1 MISAYR
7 RVFATPRLRS
17 LMLIGLVG
25 KIPGLGIPA
34 VLILQVV
41 YGLGLGFGPA
51 GVVAA
56 AWTAGVGVG
65 APFIGRGIDR
75 FGLRVPLV
83 IIVGVQAAFWGLAHL
98 LPYALL
104 IPAAFLGGMVVLP
117 AFTVLRL
124 ALAVLVT
131 EEIRHTAYVADSIST
146 DVAYMVGP
154 SMGILLASQVSPA
167 AAFLIMGGMLVLGAF
182 GFLWANPPL
191 QARQEGKPPRLTDWL
206 TVHMGAVLGVTV
218 ALTTAVVGVEVAA
231 IGTLQHLG
239 QLRWSWAFLV
249 VCGLASIAGGLVY
262 GARRNPPPAALITL
276 VLGIAVIPIGF
287 AEHWL
292 WLCALAV
299 PANFLVAPALSA
311 TATAVSRLAPEGSK
325 GIAMGA
331 YGSALMVGNVA
342 GSPLAGTALDIGGS
356 VAAFATVGTASAVIA
371 GIALVISRK
380 AAVSADRPVTL
391 VG

>member
-7 RVFATPRLRS
+7 RVFATPRLRV

-34 VLILQVV
+34 VLILHVV
-41 YGLGLGFGPA
+41 YGLHLGFGPA
-51 GVVAA
+51 GLVAA
-56 AWTAGVGVG
+56 VWTAGVGVG
-65 APFIGRGIDR
+65 APLIGRSTDR

-83 IIVGVQAAFWGLAHL
+83 IIIGAQAAFWGLAHF
-98 LPYALL
+98 LPFGLL
-104 IPAAFLGGMVVLP
+104 IPAAFAGGMLVLP
-117 AFTVLRL
+117 AFTIIRL
-124 ALAVLVT
+124 ALAVMVT
-131 EEIRHTAYVADSIST
+131 EEIRHTSYVADSIST
-146 DVAYMVGP
+146 DLAYMVGP
-154 SMGILLASQVSPA
+154 SLGILLASQVSPTT
-167 AAFLIMGGMLVLGAF
+167 AFLIMGGLLVLGAV

-191 QARQEGKPPRLTDWL
+191 QAREHDRKPKLVEWL
-206 TVHMGAVLGVTV
+206 SVHMGAILGVTI
-218 ALTTAVVGVEVAA
+218 ALTTAVVGFEVAA
-231 IGTLQHLG
+231 IGTLQRLG
-239 QLRWSWAFLV
+239 QLEWSWLFLI

-262 GARRNPPPAALITL
+262 GAQRNPPPAALITL

-287 AEHWL
+287 ADHWL

-331 YGSALMVGNVA
+331 YASALMVGTVA
-342 GSPLAGTALDIGGS
+342 GSPLAGTALDIAGS
-356 VAAFATVGTASAVIA
+356 VASFAAVGTASAVMA
-371 GIALVISRK
+371 GIAIVVEK
-380 AAVSADRPVTL
+380 KTAVSAGRPPTL